1 MADARGNH
9 GEPAQAIPRSEG
21 AGRTRCQVGAARGEN
36 HFRHLS
42 YPCRCLFDNHIRRAR
57 TPSPRRTAEARCR
70 ATEACE
76 ADVGHRDLL
85 LCRSGRTKAHRT
97 RRSRVFT
104 RCKINLAPAQNLVC
118 DRSRHGNRGT
128 LQDLISA
135 PTEYLTTFRAL
146 ISKRASE
153 GWDIAGEQTDY
164 RKRNGRKVSGL
175 FTRGRR

>member
-21 AGRTRCQVGAARGEN
+21 AGRTRSQVGAARGEN

-118 DRSRHGNRGT
+118 DRSRSWQSWNAAGFNFGADG
-128 LQDLISA
+128 LFD
-135 PTEYLTTFRAL
+135 
-146 ISKRASE
+146 
-153 GWDIAGEQTDY
+153 DI
-164 RKRNGRKVSGL
+164 SGL
-175 FTRGRR
+175 DQQTSFRRVGYRRRANRLS